1 MSVFL
6 LSPSFFVQALPETNG
21 FLTGETI
28 SENKVPVAAIRF
40 WDMAGGW
47 AGGRVGGRAHGQVR
61 AHVTAEGAEW
71 LATGARCGIQYLL
84 RFLALSGTNLS
95 ALSGRTPARMALPRC
110 PPCPPRSRHQL
121 PGPAADAD
129 LPRPHHH
136 RHSAARHH
144 RGAKPVCVGWVLC
157 CAVLCSA
164 VLFCLPHNLPASCCP
179 HCPASCCPLS
189 ARLLP
194 PPLCSVPGVQRMPC
208 HGMQPAGV
216 WPSAPP
222 AGSCCLTTTVE
233 MDALPGVRFLRL
245 LLAYSQATR
254 MASCS
259 CGTCAAPPPQAPLAR
274 PTPPAGRSER
284 AGAATP
290 PMPPLCL
297 ALLSLHGLT
306 LGTLCWLL
314 VAKLP
319 SNKPGAP
326 FPARQHLNAAPR
338 ARSRLPAALSRAG
351 PTA

>member
-1 MSVFL
+1 MC
-6 LSPSFFVQALPETNG
+6 
-21 FLTGETI
+21 
-28 SENKVPVAAIRF
+28 
-40 WDMAGGW
+40 
-47 AGGRVGGRAHGQVR
+47 RVGAVR
-61 AHVTAEGAEW
+61 CCA
-71 LATGARCGIQYLL
+71 LL
-84 RFLALSGTNLS
+84 CCS
-95 ALSGRTPARMALPRC
+95 AC
-110 PPCPPRSRHQL
+110 PPICPPPAAPTAPLPAAPSL
-121 PGPAADAD
+121 PGYC
-129 LPRPHHH
+129 RPLF
-136 RHSAARHH
+136 ALFL
-144 RGAKPVCVGWVLC
+144 VCN
-157 CAVLCSA
+157 A
-164 VLFCLPHNLPASCCP
+164 
-179 HCPASCCPLS
+179 
-189 ARLLP
+189 
-194 PPLCSVPGVQRMPC
+194 C